1 METYWNAGQLEV
13 FEDGGK
19 LYNEACR
26 TINSSL
32 N

>member
-1 METYWNAGQLEV
+1 METYWNAGHVDV
-13 FEDGGK
+13 FEDGVKMNIEG
-19 LYNEACR
+19 CC